1 MEKEIFKISGMSC
14 VSCATNIEN
23 LLQKEQGIISAGVN
37 FASEKAAVE
46 YDPEAISRKKIIALI
61 EKLGYRVVEQGNGQE
76 TKEPE
81 RLKKRLILSL
91 VFALPIILLVMAE
104 MIGLKVPAVFEKQGI
119 WLQFI
124 LASLVIFTSFDI
136 WKSGATKLIR
146 FSPNM
151 DSLIFLGTAAAYF
164 YSLTILLLNFF
175 GKGIEETHY
184 YFESTAFI
192 LLFISLGKYL
202 EAATKGKSGEAI
214 KKLMGLAPK
223 EALVVRNGQEMVVAI
238 ADLRV
243 GEIIIVKPGE
253 KIPADGKIKE
263 GFSAIDES
271 MITGESL
278 PVDKKAGDE
287 VIGGTINKAGSFKFL
302 ATKVGEETMLNQIIK
317 IVEEAMNSKAPIQ
330 LLADKVSFYFV
341 PGVIVIAL
349 LAAIFWLLT
358 GQSLGFAMTVLVAV
372 LIIACPCALGLAT
385 PTAVMMGTGLAAQN
399 GILIK
404 TGKALELAQKVE
416 TVIFD
421 KTGTLTRGQPVVTDI
436 LVLEDKILVEN
447 RLLQLAASAEL
458 RSEHPLGQAVVKK
471 AKERDLKLSEPKKFQ
486 AVVGQGIRATVE
498 GKIILKGNRTLM
510 QNSQIKISPAMEK
523 RLKGLENDGKTAMV
537 VAIDK
542 KAVGIIA
549 VADTLKEHSRE
560 TVVKLSQMG
569 KKVLMITGDNQRVGL
584 AIAKKAGIDQVL
596 AEVLPEQKTTEI
608 KKLQGQGKIV
618 AMVGD
623 GINDAPALAQADLG
637 IALGSG
643 TDVAMETGDIV
654 LVRGDLQEV
663 IRAIDLSRYTLAKI
677 KENLFWAFFYNT
689 IGIPLA
695 AGVLYPFT
703 GWLLSPVMAAAAMAF
718 SSVSVVSNSLLMR
731 RYKPR
736 I

>member
-1 MEKEIFKISGMSC
+1 MKKEIFKISGMSC
-14 VSCATNIEN
+14 ASCATKIEN
-23 LLQKEQGIISAGVN
+23 LLQKKQGIVSAGVN
-37 FASEKAAVE
+37 FASEKAIVE
-46 YDPEAISRKKIIALI
+46 YNPEAISRKTIITLI
-61 EKLGYRVVEQGNGQE
+61 EKLGYRVVEQRNGQE

-91 VFALPIILLVMAE
+91 IFALPIILLVMAE

-175 GKGIEETHY
+175 GKGMEETHY

-202 EAATKGKSGEAI
+202 EVATKGKSGEAI

-223 EALVVRNGQEMVVAI
+223 EALVVRNNQEMVVAI

-253 KIPADGKIKE
+253 KIPADGKIRE

-278 PVDKKAGDE
+278 PVDKKVGDE
-287 VIGGTINKAGSFKFL
+287 VIGGTINKAGSFKFM

-349 LAAIFWLLT
+349 LAAIFWLLV

-421 KTGTLTRGQPVVTDI
+421 KTGTLTRGQPAVTDI
-436 LVLEDKILVEN
+436 LVLEDKMLAEN

-486 AVVGQGIRATVE
+486 AIVGQGIRATVE
-498 GKIILKGNRTLM
+498 GKIILKGNRALM
-510 QNSQIKISPAMEK
+510 KNSQIKISPAMEK
-523 RLKGLENDGKTAMV
+523 RLKGLENDGKTAIV

-549 VADTLKEHSRE
+549 LADTLKEHSRE
-560 TVVKLSQMG
+560 TVAKLSQMG
-569 KKVLMITGDNQRVGL
+569 KKVMMITGDNQRVGL

-596 AEVLPEQKTTEI
+596 AEVLPEQKTIEI
-608 KKLQGQGKIV
+608 KKLQEQGKIV

-637 IALGSG
+637 VALGSG

-677 KENLFWAFFYNT
+677 KENLFWAFFYNA